1 MPDVAEM
8 VRSSG
13 GMVWRTICRLVGR
26 ADGEVEDCFQEVFV
40 AAMEVGR
47 RETVRNWEGML
58 RRIATRKGLDLV
70 RRRVR
75 SKGQM
80 EEMDV
85 GEVVGDAEGPGV
97 ALEREELA
105 EGLRRALAEV
115 KPVEAEV
122 FCLKHLE
129 DLSYE
134 EIGAVVGMSA
144 GNVGV
149 MIHRTKGRLRELME
163 RRVGRQRSEVPH
175 E

>member
-1 MPDVAEM
+1 MPDGAEI
-8 VRSSG
+8 VRTHG
-13 GMVWRTICRLVGR
+13 GMVWRTICRLVGGSG
-26 ADGEVEDCFQEVFV
+26 GEVEDCFQEVFV

-75 SKGQM
+75 VRGRM
-80 EEMDV
+80 EEIEV
-85 GEVVGDAEGPGV
+85 GEIVGDGEGPGV

-105 EGLRRALAEV
+105 EGLRWALLDV

-144 GNVGV
+144 GAVGV